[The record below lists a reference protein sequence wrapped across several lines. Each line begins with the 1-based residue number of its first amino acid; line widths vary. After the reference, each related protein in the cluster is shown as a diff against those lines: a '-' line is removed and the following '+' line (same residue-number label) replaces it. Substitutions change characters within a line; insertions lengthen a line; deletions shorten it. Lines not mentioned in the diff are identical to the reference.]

1 MSELQTE
8 YQTDRQTSR
17 GHTNSPRKKRDPI
30 ALIIFISLW
39 LLLIGGG
46 IYGANLYGKHMKQQ
60 IAATIEQ
67 QTKAELETLQQVYE
81 QKLADLDKQY
91 EIRMA
96 ELSEK
101 VDSLN
106 ELLTFT
112 KDNADSK
119 TDNSN
124 KLYTQLNEVKK
135 QLNELKK
142 NLDVLK

>member
-8 YQTDRQTSR
+8 TQTSR
-17 GHTNSPRKKRDPI
+17 SHAAYPRKKRDPI
-30 ALIIFISLW
+30 ALIIFIIIW

-46 IYGANLYGKHMKQQ
+46 VMGAKWYGDHTRQQ
-60 IAATIEQ
+60 ITANIET
-67 QTKAELETLQQVYE
+67 QTKTEILAMQQVYDE
-81 QKLADLDKQY
+81 KLAELDKQY
-91 EIRMA
+91 EERMT
-96 ELSEK
+96 ELSGK
-101 VDSLN
+101 VDALN

-112 KDNADSK
+112 KDNADNK